1 MKVLVLGSNG
11 LVGNSIVKIL
21 NNEPAI
27 KQVIGSNRND
37 TDLFNFKE
45 TQDLIESTKPNI
57 IINAAAKVG
66 GIKANNELRVD
77 FILENLKININFLEA
92 CIPYPEIKIINLGS
106 SCIYPL
112 DTPNPIKEESFMT
125 GKLEVTNSPY
135 AMAKLTAVEMGR
147 SLNTQYGHKVLNL
160 MPTNLFGP
168 NDRFTEN
175 ESHVIPGLILK
186 MHNAKLSKQEYFEV
200 WGTGKPLREFM
211 FVDDLSKAI
220 LFLIKNEYSEKDLI
234 NIGTGDEVSI
244 YELAEKVK
252 NIVEY
257 RGEIKFD
264 HTKPDGIPRK
274 LLDSSIISNLGWMP
288 ETSLNDG
295 LKITYDWFTKNN

>member
-11 LVGNSIVKIL
+11 LVGSSIVKIF

-66 GIKANNELRVD
+66 GIKANNEMRVD

-112 DTPNPIKEESFMT
+112 ATPNPIKEESFMT

-220 LFLIKNEYSEKDLI
+220 LFLIKNEYSEKDLL

-244 YELAEKVK
+244 YELAEKIK

-257 RGEIKFD
+257 RGELKFD

-274 LLDSSIISNLGWMP
+274 LLDSSIISNLGWRP

>member
-11 LVGNSIVKIL
+11 LVGSSIVKIF

-66 GIKANNELRVD
+66 GIKANNEMRVD

-112 DTPNPIKEESFMT
+112 ATPNPIKEESFMT

-220 LFLIKNEYSEKDLI
+220 LFLIKNEYSEKDLL

-257 RGEIKFD
+257 RGELKFD

-274 LLDSSIISNLGWMP
+274 LLDSSIISNLGWRP